1 MAPTYGQF
9 CPVAKAAD
17 VLCQRWTILIV
28 RELLSG
34 STRFAEIQRGVP
46 GCPPATL
53 SKRLKEL
60 VAAGVVEKSGGSAG
74 TYQLTEAG
82 AELFP
87 LVESFGRWG
96 QRWARSSYP
105 SEELDVEV
113 LLWDVRRFLDPTGL
127 GVERTVIELA
137 VTMPD
142 GGCRR
147 FWVTVQ
153 PAGVDLCM
161 VDPERPVDAVVS
173 ASLRELTRVWMGD
186 TTFETALGAGT
197 IRVAGPDSLVR
208 RLPTWFG
215 QHPILAPIGPA
226 HPG

>member
-1 MAPTYGQF
+1 MTSTYGQF

-60 VAAGVVEKSGGSAG
+60 VASGVVEKVSGPSG
-74 TYQLTEAG
+74 TYQLTDAG

-96 QRWARSSYP
+96 QRWARSTYP
-105 SEELDVEV
+105 AEELDVEV
-113 LLWDVRRFLDPTGL
+113 LLWDVRRFLDPAGL
-127 GVERTVIELA
+127 GVDKAVIELA
-137 VTMPD
+137 IAMPE
-142 GGCRR
+142 GGRRR

-161 VDPERPVDAVVS
+161 VDPDRPVDVVV
-173 ASLRELTRVWMGD
+173 AAPLRELTRVWMGD
-186 TTFETALGAGT
+186 TTFTESVADGT
-197 IRVAGPDSLVR
+197 ITVTGPESLAR

-226 HPG
+226 RPD